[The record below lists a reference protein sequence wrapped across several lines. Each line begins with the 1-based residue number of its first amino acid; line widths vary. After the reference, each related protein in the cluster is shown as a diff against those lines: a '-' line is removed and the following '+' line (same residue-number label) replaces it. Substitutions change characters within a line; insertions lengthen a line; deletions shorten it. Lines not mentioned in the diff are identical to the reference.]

1 MPYFYFS
8 ANTILRR
15 RFNQN
20 ALMNFYYL
28 LIAGLALVVFTA
40 LQVVISKKLNNK
52 ADLVS
57 NVLSLLLVV
66 LFTVR
71 YLGDEILI
79 RETVGLTTK
88 SPFGENGALSLI
100 SVLVIWMLIA
110 SEILLFTYP
119 FFKDKVK
126 SLNVAVKYF
135 ALPVTVIALIT
146 LPI

>member
-52 ADLVS
+52 ADL
-57 NVLSLLLVV
+57 
-66 LFTVR
+66 
-71 YLGDEILI
+71 
-79 RETVGLTTK
+79 
-88 SPFGENGALSLI
+88 I
-100 SVLVIWMLIA
+100 S
-110 SEILLFTYP
+110 
-119 FFKDKVK
+119 
-126 SLNVAVKYF
+126 
-135 ALPVTVIALIT
+135 
-146 LPI
+146 